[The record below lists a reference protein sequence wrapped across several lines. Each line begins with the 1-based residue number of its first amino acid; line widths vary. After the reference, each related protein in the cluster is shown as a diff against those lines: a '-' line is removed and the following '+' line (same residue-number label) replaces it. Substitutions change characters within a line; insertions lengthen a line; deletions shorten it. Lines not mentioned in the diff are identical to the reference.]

1 MRRRSLH
8 TARGYTLAETLVAMI
23 IFSLITAATS
33 FALNTAIR
41 GQRAA
46 QQKAEDLQEARTLLG
61 IISRDLRAAYAS
73 AGNPNTFFL
82 ATGEDMETLL
92 TFTALNHRVELEP
105 EQDESQPFDPE
116 AESPP
121 QSDVSVIR
129 YSFNP
134 ETREFSRCVSPV
146 PNPDTLPEPGIP
158 STVLSRRVRAIEL
171 QFLDEEAGFRSEW
184 NFYTDP
190 ESMTTPQGEG
200 AQNEQQAAPT
210 DSDVALPK
218 AVQVRVILEGQNRR
232 PNPYQTTVTLATPE
246 PQPVG
251 QKPPAAQNP
260 QPGSP
265 GSGGPG
271 QGGPGGGQGPPG
283 GGPPGGGPG
292 GGPGGTVGA
301 PLPGIPGIP
310 GARP

>member
-1 MRRRSLH
+1 
-8 TARGYTLAETLVAMI
+8 MI

-92 TFTALNHRVELEP
+92 TFTALNHRIELEP
-105 EQDESQPFDPE
+105 EQDELQPFDPE

-129 YSFNP
+129 YSFNR
-134 ETREFSRCVSPV
+134 ETGEFSRCVSPV

-190 ESMTTPQGEG
+190 DSATAPQGEQGG
-200 AQNEQQAAPT
+200 AQNEQQSTPT
-210 DSDVALPK
+210 DADAALPK

-232 PNPYQTTVTLATPE
+232 PNPFQTTVTLATPE
-246 PQPVG
+246 PQAIG
-251 QKPPAAQNP
+251 QKPAAAQNP

-271 QGGPGGGQGPPG
+271 QGGPGGGQSPPG

-292 GGPGGTVGA
+292 GSGGG